1 MAAMVAIVDI
11 AHWAWEERFQV
22 FLDSDSVKPITNWR
36 TEHLGIGS

>member
-22 FLDSDSVKPITNWR
+22 LLDSDSDSQSNPLQTGALSTWV
-36 TEHLGIGS
+36 